1 MKKLWQQFTRYLHI
15 YKMILIQDIKTKK
28 VFRIDFII
36 SFFSGI
42 ILGFANF
49 IAIWVLFQNISS
61 IMKWNYQEMLFLYGF
76 SLLSQ
81 TPSSV
86 FFDNSWLLC
95 EKIIKGD
102 FIIYCFRPINIFFY
116 YTFERINLN
125 DIGQFF
131 LGLVLIV
138 YSWIKLKLSLTFL
151 SYLKLF
157 FLLVV
162 SSLFMVSITV
172 LVSAMSFW
180 VFNAK
185 GLRDF
190 FLKFKDYSKYPF
202 TAFGTVLKTIFSFII
217 PIAFIAYYPSL
228 FFVHKEDLSWT
239 SFFGIFYG
247 IGLFYCSYKIWMKGA
262 KQYSGTGT

>member
-1 MKKLWQQFTRYLHI
+1 MKKLWQQFTRYLRI

-102 FIIYCFRPINIFFY
+102 FIIYFFRPINIFFY

-151 SYLKLF
+151 SYL
-157 FLLVV
+157 
-162 SSLFMVSITV
+162 
-172 LVSAMSFW
+172 
-180 VFNAK
+180 
-185 GLRDF
+185 
-190 FLKFKDYSKYPF
+190 YQ
-202 TAFGTVLKTIFSFII
+202 IF
-217 PIAFIAYYPSL
+217 
-228 FFVHKEDLSWT
+228 
-239 SFFGIFYG
+239 
-247 IGLFYCSYKIWMKGA
+247 
-262 KQYSGTGT
+262 